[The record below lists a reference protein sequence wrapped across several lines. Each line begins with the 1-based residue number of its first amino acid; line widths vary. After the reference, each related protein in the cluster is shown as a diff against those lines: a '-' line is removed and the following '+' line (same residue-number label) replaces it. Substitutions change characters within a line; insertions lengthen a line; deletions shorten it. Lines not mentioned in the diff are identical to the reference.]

1 MNQQQANDPA
11 AEAKMADTQKTTTF
25 TVKTLYECSIQ
36 SILDYIR
43 FHESIPLNQLKSM
56 EYLPAEVIIDLF
68 ERVTTTYF
76 PLFYSFNY
84 LALILI
90 ILFPTFI
97 YYYYCLLVNLFTE
110 IGQANKMVQLCCRR
124 FIILFPHFFRHLLQ

>member
-76 PLFYSFNY
+76 LLFYSFNY
-84 LALILI
+84 LA
-90 ILFPTFI
+90 FI
-97 YYYYCLLVNLFTE
+97 FIDKDYAFLSFYFLLS
-110 IGQANKMVQLCCRR
+110 
-124 FIILFPHFFRHLLQ
+124 FIIIIIIVYWLIFLPK